1 MPEMPE
7 RPRSERK
14 TQNRVVALFTD
25 PSRSDFLGYRYLCD
39 WSDRQNNRPIE
50 TELLR
55 ENLKARGYSHT
66 HIAAALLKLETAADS
81 TGTTLYQANLRT
93 YRLLRYGVPVQIAA
107 GQAHETVGLIDWEH
121 PDKNDFALAEEVT
134 LKGGHER
141 RPDLVIYLNGLAV
154 GVIELKRSSV
164 DIGDGV
170 RQLITN
176 QEGIFNKPFF
186 STAQLL
192 FAGNDAQGLRY
203 GTVGTPEQF
212 YVPWK
217 DDAPPPADTT
227 TFSAGARLDRPLAQM
242 CDKARLLDW
251 IRNFMVFDA
260 GQKKVPR
267 PHQFIGVKKAQAR
280 IDKREGGVIWH
291 TQGSGKS
298 IVMVLLAKWILER
311 DPAGRVLIV
320 TDRDELDKQI
330 EGVMKN
336 AGVVGQDAT
345 SPRVTTR
352 EEFVEKLGATTPRL
366 LCALVHKFDT
376 DDLKGEPPPVSGRF
390 YVFVDEC
397 HRTQGGDMNRQMKRW
412 LEGAMFIGF
421 TGTPLLRKDRKMT
434 RDIFGTYIHTYKFHE
449 GVADGVILDL
459 KYEARNVPQRL
470 TSQDAVDR
478 WFEHKTRGLN
488 NYQKAILRRRWAT
501 MQELMSSA
509 ERKQRIIASIVE
521 DFSLKPRLNSDRG
534 TAILVAASIYDACHY
549 YSLFQ
554 NTTFG
559 PSCGIVTSYEPNHNA
574 ISREPP
580 QSDERY
586 KFDTYT
592 KHVLADRQSTK
603 QYEDEAKRR
612 FIEEPAQMKLLIVVS
627 KLLTGFD
634 APSCTYI
641 YLDNELHDHNLFQAI
656 CRTNRLDG
664 DDKTYGHIVDFKEL
678 FSDVEEAIAVYSSDE
693 LDTDPGNGG
702 DNNVHLKDWLGEGS
716 KKLDE
721 AREALRYLCEPV
733 PPPRELEQYLHYF
746 CGDSAD
752 STALGENEPQRI
764 SFYKAVADYV
774 RAFAAVTQDLTDA
787 GYSDAKAVVIR
798 NEVKFY
804 EEIRS
809 AVKKVSGEELDIKPY
824 ESDMRH
830 LLNMY
835 VQADP
840 ATDLGALSGLS
851 LTEAIVETGIHDA
864 VARELNARGT
874 LSKKAIAEGIINNI
888 RKTIIRARLTDPRFY
903 EQMSK
908 LLDDLIKQSREDA
921 ASYEEFLQSAEALAK
936 RLHASQPGDNV
947 PAELHGRREATAIFN
962 NLPQILTAGR
972 TDTDGAAGSS
982 AVDEDERLRLAIEID
997 RVMRDHAPAG
1007 WKGDQAREAQ
1017 VQNALFPL
1025 LNRNRRATSAL
1036 FELVRNQPGY

>member
-1 MPEMPE
+1 MPEQ
-7 RPRSERK
+7 PRSERK
-14 TQNRVVALFTD
+14 TQDRVVALFTD
-25 PSRSDFLGYRYLCD
+25 PSRPDCLGYRYLGD
-39 WSDRQNNRPIE
+39 WSARQNNRPIE

-55 ENLKARGYSHT
+55 DNLKTRGYSDT
-66 HIAAALLKLETAADS
+66 HIAASLLKLETAADS

-93 YRLLRYGVPVQIAA
+93 YRHLRYGVRVQIAA
-107 GQAHETVGLIDWEH
+107 GQDHQTVHLIDWEH
-121 PDKNDFALAEEVT
+121 PETNDFALAEEVT
-134 LKGGHER
+134 LAGGHER

-164 DIGDGV
+164 EIGDGV

-176 QEGIFNKPFF
+176 QEGIFNKGFF

-192 FAGNDAQGLRY
+192 LAGNDAQGLRY
-203 GTVGTPEQF
+203 GTAGTPEQY
-212 YVPWK
+212 YVTWK
-217 DDAPPPADTT
+217 DETPPSLDPAPLTT
-227 TFSAGARLDRPLAQM
+227 GARLDRPLAQM
-242 CDKARLLDW
+242 CNKARLLDW
-251 IRNFMVFDA
+251 MRNFMVFDA

-267 PHQFIGVKKAQAR
+267 PHQFVGVKKAQAR
-280 IDKREGGVIWH
+280 IDRREGGVIWH

-298 IVMVLLAKWILER
+298 IVMVLLAKWILEQ
-311 DPAGRVLIV
+311 DPDGRVLIV

-336 AGVVGQDAT
+336 AGVVSQDAP

-352 EEFVEKLGATTPRL
+352 AQFVEKLGAATPRL
-366 LCALVHKFDT
+366 LCALVHKFDP
-376 DDLKGEPPPVSGRF
+376 DDMKGEPPPVSGRF

-412 LEGAMFIGF
+412 LEGAVFIGF
-421 TGTPLLRKDRKMT
+421 TGTPLLRKDRRMT
-434 RDIFGTYIHTYKFHE
+434 RDVFGTYIHTYKFHE

-459 KYEARNVPQRL
+459 RYEARDVPQRL

-478 WFEHKTRGLN
+478 WFEQKTRGLN
-488 NYQKAILRRRWAT
+488 DFQKAVLRRRWAT
-501 MQELMSSA
+501 IHELTSSA
-509 ERKQRIIASIVE
+509 ERKQRIIADIVG
-521 DFSLKPRLNSDRG
+521 DFSLKPRLASDRG
-534 TAILVAASIYDACHY
+534 TAILIAASIYDACHY
-549 YSLFQ
+549 YRLFQ
-554 NTTFG
+554 NTAFG
-559 PSCGIVTSYEPNHNA
+559 PNCGIVTSYEPNHNA

-592 KHVLADRQSTK
+592 KHVLADRQTTK

-612 FIEEPAQMKLLIVVS
+612 FIKEPARMKLLIVVS

-641 YLDNELHDHNLFQAI
+641 YLDNQLRDHNLFQAI

-664 DDKTYGHIVDFKEL
+664 DDKQYGHIVDFKEL
-678 FSDVEEAIAVYSSDE
+678 FSEVEEAIAVYSSDE
-693 LDTDPGNGG
+693 LDTDQGNGG
-702 DNNVHLKDWLGEGS
+702 DNNVQLKDWLVEGR

-721 AREALRYLCEPV
+721 AREALGYLCEPV

-746 CGDSAD
+746 CGEAAD
-752 STALGENEPQRI
+752 PNALGNTEPLRI
-764 SFYKAVADYV
+764 SFYKAVADYA
-774 RAFAAVTQDLTDA
+774 RAFATVTQDLTDA
-787 GYSDAKAVVIR
+787 GYSDTEAATIR

-804 EEIRS
+804 DEIRS
-809 AVKKVSGEELDIKPY
+809 AVKRVSGEELDIKPY
-824 ESDMRH
+824 ESDMRQ

-840 ATDLGALSGLS
+840 ATDLGALSGLT
-851 LTEAIVETGIHDA
+851 LTEAIVKTGIHDA
-864 VARELNARGT
+864 VARKLNTTGT
-874 LSKKAIAEGIINNI
+874 LSRRAVAESIINNV
-888 RKTIIRARLTDPRFY
+888 RKTIIRARLADPQFY

-908 LLDDLIKQSREDA
+908 LLDDLIRQSREDA
-921 ASYEEFLQSAEALAK
+921 AAYEAFLQQAEALAK
-936 RLHASQPGDNV
+936 RLHAGHPDSGV
-947 PAELHGRREATAIFN
+947 PAELHGKREATAVYN
-962 NLPQILTAGR
+962 NLPNILAAGR
-972 TDTDGAAGSS
+972 ATTDGAAGSA
-982 AVDEDERLRLAIEID
+982 AVDEDERLRLALEID
-997 RVMRDHAPAG
+997 RIMREQAPSE

-1025 LNRNRRATSAL
+1025 LNRDRAATSAL